1 MSRGTLFGVGVTG
14 MGLADASLGFVSNL
28 YPAMAA
34 LLVAGLFNSLF
45 IISSVTLVQALTPS
59 EVRGRV
65 LAARYTVV
73 NTALA
78 IGAALGGALLLV
90 FSYSTL
96 WFLEG
101 IVIVLSSLFVWFL
114 PEVRRQ
120 R

>member
-1 MSRGTLFGVGVTG
+1 
-14 MGLADASLGFVSNL
+14 MGLADVSLGFVTSI

-45 IISSVTLVQALTPS
+45 IISGVTLVQALTPT
-59 EVRGRV
+59 ELRGRV

-78 IGAALGGALLLV
+78 VGAAIGGALLLV

-96 WFLEG
+96 WVLEG
-101 IVIVLSSLFVWFL
+101 VIIFVSSLCIWL
-114 PEVRRQ
+114 MPEVRRQ